1 MIFKYAVGVPP
12 HSSFHILSQLILP
25 NSTLNVSTSTD
36 QQGTSIRTLNI
47 YLVTI
52 SIGNNNSNSN
62 TLGKAVNDLKKVIH
76 DIEVDANKVKL
87 APWKIKQPNL
97 EVMKYIKGEKYPK
110 AEVGKNIYAV
120 REGEYRE
127 GRQYVRIKLS
137 IAHDVTWGD

>member
-62 TLGKAVNDLKKVIH
+62 TLGKAVNDQKKIIH
-76 DIEVDANKVKL
+76 DIEGDANKVKL

-97 EVMKYIKGEKYPK
+97 EVMKYIRG
-110 AEVGKNIYAV
+110 G
-120 REGEYRE
+120 
-127 GRQYVRIKLS
+127 
-137 IAHDVTWGD
+137 